1 MFFKVNPLV
10 DKKKLLLLDVHEREE
25 MASVDF
31 ISNIIEVI
39 AIKQWVVVALS
50 HQVLIFDF

>member
-1 MFFKVNPLV
+1 LFFKVNPLV
-10 DKKKLLLLDVHEREE
+10 DKKKLLLLDVHERKE

-31 ISNIIEVI
+31 ISNIIEII